1 MKGEE
6 CPGCG
11 GAKHLTTPEG
21 AKKIYDTNSWQGNT
35 GMLEISTADRVCA
48 WCKAIRINGEWTRMQ
63 SLQSRKSELKQM
75 GSNKS
80 FAELNDSL
88 TAGDGN
94 L

>member
-1 MKGEE
+1 MKAEQ

-11 GAKHLTTPEG
+11 KSEHLTTPSG

-35 GMLEISTADRVCA
+35 GMLEISSADRVCA
-48 WCKAIRINGEWTRMQ
+48 WCKAVRINGEWTRMQ
-63 SLQSRKSELKQM
+63 TLQSRKSELKQM

-80 FAELNDSL
+80 WGELNDSL
-88 TAGDGN
+88 TAGRRN